1 MPGLA
6 AGVSVYRGGYAIFLA
21 MEKRL
26 KGKAAIVT
34 GANRGI
40 GKAIAQR
47 LAGEGAQVVLCA
59 RDESLL
65 KDATREIETAGGLAA
80 SFALD
85 LRTAE
90 APARVADFAKATYG
104 QIDIVV
110 NNAGATRRGAFLELS
125 DADWADGFA
134 LKFFGAMRLTR
145 AAWPHLKASSGSV
158 VNISGVGGRM
168 PDAYFAIGG
177 SVNAALLSFT
187 KALADLG
194 IQDGVQVNAI
204 NPGNVR
210 TARYLQRLEQVAR
223 EGGIGT
229 AAAEQKIVA
238 GAKVT
243 RIGEPDDISSLVA
256 FVVTSMSPPNV
267 PMASKRMPRTPPFSP
282 LTKMFAAVPALLMW
296 TIPLPAAT

>member
-21 MEKRL
+21 MENRL

-110 NNAGATRRGAFLELS
+110 NNAGANRRGAFLELS

-256 FVVTSMSPPNV
+256 FVVSSEGRFLQGSLIDMDGG
-267 PMASKRMPRTPPFSP
+267 A
-282 LTKMFAAVPALLMW
+282 TKV
-296 TIPLPAAT
+296 I